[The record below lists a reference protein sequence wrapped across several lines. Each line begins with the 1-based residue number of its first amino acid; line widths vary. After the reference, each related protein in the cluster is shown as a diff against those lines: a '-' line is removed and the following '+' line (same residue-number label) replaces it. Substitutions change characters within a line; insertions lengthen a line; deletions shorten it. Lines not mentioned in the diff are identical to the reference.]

1 MQTQHF
7 IRPFWLEVKDI
18 TEKASYAERKLLAD
32 LRLIL
37 PDETGLSGDFGLT
50 VHGSEPAICFL
61 HTPVSLRKTDNNN
74 VLFPRFFDSFECGF
88 NNTQIEHVGFLS
100 TQTQTTL
107 QLQAKMN
114 RPPRR
119 GRSGGRPK
127 IIPTIGTPA
136 GKRSSNKAAIAKV
149 PLIPAIISAARIERS
164 ISSTPAPSSSS
175 SPVTGLSQLGL
186 VLDSINI
193 NNISFEEYMN
203 MANGGGTAGN
213 DDAPAVEIPDTPMTG
228 TEVSIPDN
236 EVGSAETSSCT
247 LRKKLLAARTTTPSS
262 SLKSALVNKATVTGP
277 DATPVADVDIEE
289 VAAVSAVEDLL
300 SRYPELLKATSKA
313 DIVDTIARSNVVNA
327 MFKLGDARTYPID
340 YAQIEALADDIIARS
355 TIDSQG
361 PAKEKQAVLD
371 GFDFGDKDSDVDND
385 DPVANQ
391 EEKVLWLKTVLAEKL
406 NARHPTE
413 SSSDPFTSAEDLEAV
428 FREQAT
434 SLKFSMFLNKSLSA
448 EDGKLLTE
456 LREFDSEEETLRLL
470 KEAAENAMA
479 DENALTEKE
488 ETPEEIHRRNLD
500 FLAQDNPMSI
510 MLFDEN
516 YVERYSNDEDIS
528 KIRHMLNPNGPLYQ
542 EYHRKKELRHKV
554 RLEEENARKLAEWK
568 VGQAAMVQRHV
579 AMAAAQAAGR
589 IVEKVPE
596 DDFFFTFGK

>member
-1 MQTQHF
+1 M
-7 IRPFWLEVKDI
+7 
-18 TEKASYAERKLLAD
+18 
-32 LRLIL
+32 
-37 PDETGLSGDFGLT
+37 
-50 VHGSEPAICFL
+50 
-61 HTPVSLRKTDNNN
+61 
-74 VLFPRFFDSFECGF
+74 
-88 NNTQIEHVGFLS
+88 
-100 TQTQTTL
+100 
-107 QLQAKMN
+107 AKIN
-114 RPPRR
+114 P
-119 GRSGGRPK
+119 
-127 IIPTIGTPA
+127 
-136 GKRSSNKAAIAKV
+136 
-149 PLIPAIISAARIERS
+149 AARIERS

-175 SPVTGLSQLGL
+175 SPVAGLSQSGL

-193 NNISFEEYMN
+193 NNMSFEEYMN

-236 EVGSAETSSCT
+236 EVGSAETRSCT

-391 EEKVLWLKTVLAEKL
+391 EEKVLLLKTVLAEKL